1 MTSPACKRAASMSPS
16 LPGVTVGPAGSI
28 VPSLG
33 TRFSLSGYTGTV
45 RYVGGVDETHGTWLG
60 VEWDDQG
67 RGKHDGIKDGK
78 RYFSCL

>member
-1 MTSPACKRAASMSPS
+1 MSHSGATVS
-16 LPGVTVGPAGSI
+16 LRPAGSI

-45 RYVGGVDETHGTWLG
+45 RYVGEVDGTHGTWLG

>member
-1 MTSPACKRAASMSPS
+1 MSHSGATVS
-16 LPGVTVGPAGSI
+16 LRPAGSI

-45 RYVGGVDETHGTWLG
+45 RYVGEVDGTHGTWLG
-60 VEWDDQG
+60 VEWDDQD